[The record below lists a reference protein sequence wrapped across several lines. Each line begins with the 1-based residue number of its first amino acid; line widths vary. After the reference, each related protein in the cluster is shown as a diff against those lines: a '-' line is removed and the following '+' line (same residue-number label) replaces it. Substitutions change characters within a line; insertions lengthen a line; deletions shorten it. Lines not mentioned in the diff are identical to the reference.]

1 MNFLKYLKDK
11 LGLILVFFLNLVLL
25 VGVMGLEVSRSNYRI
40 RKSSLVYAFILS
52 ALLLAL
58 YLGVDYLKRRSLYR
72 LLKKTE
78 ESKDPQYLFNI
89 KRKYSYE
96 DELYSRSINSIYS
109 QAEEKIRAYER
120 REKLYRDFNNIW
132 IHQMKTPISVINLLI
147 DNGIKSSGDLMSLR
161 EEVARLEN
169 GLDLALY
176 NLRLQ
181 DFRLDFRIERVDLLQ
196 IIRKVINNNK
206 NSFIVNSIYPKV
218 IIEEELIVKTDG
230 KWMEFIIN
238 QIVQNSIKYTKV
250 KDSRKREI
258 LVSQSSEGQKLVLS
272 FYDNG
277 VGIDSRDLANVF
289 KAFFTGGNGRLYS
302 ESTGM
307 GLYLTKEVLDN
318 LGHSISIESEKGLY
332 TRVNIVFPEEKNIY
346 NL

>member
-218 IIEEELIVKTDG
+218 TIEEELIVKTDG

-238 QIVQNSIKYTKV
+238 QIVQNSIRYTKV

-318 LGHSISIESEKGLY
+318 LGHSISIESEKDLY

>member
-1 MNFLKYLKDK
+1 MNFFKYIRDK
-11 LGLILVFFLNLVLL
+11 VALILVFFLNLVLV
-25 VGVMGLEVSRSNYRI
+25 VGVMTLEVSRSNYRI
-40 RKSSLVYAFILS
+40 RKSTLAYAFILS
-52 ALLLAL
+52 FLLLVL
-58 YLGVDYLKRRSLYR
+58 YLGITYLTRRRLYR
-72 LLKKTE
+72 VLKKTE
-78 ESKDPQYLFNI
+78 ESKDPQYFFNI
-89 KRKYSYE
+89 NRKYSYE
-96 DELYSRSINSIYS
+96 DDLYSRSINSIYS
-109 QAEEKIRAYER
+109 NAEEKIKDYER
-120 REKLYRDFNNIW
+120 REKLHRDFNNIW

-169 GLDLALY
+169 GLDMALY

-181 DFRLDFRIERVDLLQ
+181 DFKLDFRVEKVDLLQ

-218 IIEEELIVKTDG
+218 TIEDELIVKTDG

-258 LVSQSSEGQKLVLS
+258 LVSQSSEGKKTILS

-289 KAFFTGGNGRLYS
+289 KPFFTGENGRLYS

-318 LGHSISIESEKGLY
+318 LGHGISIESEKGLY
-332 TRVNIVFPEEKNIY
+332 TKVNIVFPEEKNIY

>member
-1 MNFLKYLKDK
+1 
-11 LGLILVFFLNLVLL
+11 
-25 VGVMGLEVSRSNYRI
+25 
-40 RKSSLVYAFILS
+40 
-52 ALLLAL
+52 
-58 YLGVDYLKRRSLYR
+58 
-72 LLKKTE
+72 
-78 ESKDPQYLFNI
+78 
-89 KRKYSYE
+89 
-96 DELYSRSINSIYS
+96 
-109 QAEEKIRAYER
+109 
-120 REKLYRDFNNIW
+120 
-132 IHQMKTPISVINLLI
+132 
-147 DNGIKSSGDLMSLR
+147 
-161 EEVARLEN
+161 
-169 GLDLALY
+169 
-176 NLRLQ
+176 
-181 DFRLDFRIERVDLLQ
+181 
-196 IIRKVINNNK
+196 
-206 NSFIVNSIYPKV
+206 
-218 IIEEELIVKTDG
+218 
-230 KWMEFIIN
+230 MEFIIN